1 MTEDQLRAEC
11 DRVLGEMLLMSA
23 EIRADRFGDLSV
35 HGVLDSAR
43 EAIKSEA
50 STFLKI
56 HTMGEVS
63 NLLVCGGFDINSFDW
78 YDNVPF
84 YRDSEL
90 EMRQEALN

>member
-11 DRVLGEMLLMSA
+11 DRVLEEMLFRAL
-23 EIRADRFGDLSV
+23 EIPETNFGNLSV
-35 HGVLDSAR
+35 RGVLDSAR

-63 NLLVCGGFDINSFDW
+63 NLLVCGGFDINNFNW

-84 YRDSEL
+84 YRSSEL
-90 EMRQEALN
+90 EMRQEAFN